1 MTITMRES
9 LLSPLIALCLL
20 LLVSALSGQERP
32 TALKVIAELANIR
45 EKPDIGSA
53 ILHQFPNGTP
63 LEATEKTGDWY
74 RIAFA
79 DENGRERTGYVHESL
94 VQLMSDPFQVKPEPV
109 PPAVRHEVPPP
120 PPLQI
125 SEPAP
130 RNRPAAPRKDG
141 HQALAVAVSGGGLY
155 LAGGD
160 LNSGIQG
167 LADYYR
173 ISLGASSDLSPDPLH
188 LGAVFGA
195 EATLDVTPSFSIG
208 LGADYFLGKEK
219 SQIAFLEDPET
230 WTLTTRPEMTA
241 LPVRL
246 AFIFHPQPFISLKVG
261 AEYIFARC
269 RYAYRMES
277 GETWEEWTGN
287 AASGGFGIMAGI
299 GTEQRI
305 TSFASLF
312 CELSARYARISSFE
326 GTSEYRASSG
336 LESTEDGFLYSYQG
350 EVSQG
355 VTFPLLF
362 IREKKPT
369 EAGVSEAEKATLDL
383 SGFGLRL
390 GLRLRF

>member
-1 MTITMRES
+1 MKITIRES
-9 LLSPLIALCLL
+9 FLYPLIALSLL
-20 LLVSALSGQERP
+20 LHVSVLYGQNQP
-32 TALKVIAELANIR
+32 VALKVIAELANIR

-74 RIAFA
+74 RIAFV
-79 DENGRERTGYVHESL
+79 DENGRELTGYVHESL
-94 VQLMSDPFQVKPEPV
+94 VQLMSDPFQMKPEPV
-109 PPAVRHEVPPP
+109 PPAVQHEVPPP

-130 RNRPAAPRKDG
+130 RSRPAAYPKDG
-141 HQALAVAVSGGGLY
+141 DQTLAVSFSGGGQY
-155 LAGGD
+155 LAAGD

-173 ISLGASSDLSPDPLH
+173 ESLGASSDMSPDPLH
-188 LGAVFGA
+188 LGAVIGA
-195 EATLDVTPSFSIG
+195 EATLGVTPSFSIG
-208 LGADYFLGKEK
+208 LGADYFLGKKE
-219 SQIAFLEDPET
+219 SQIAFFEDPAA
-230 WTLTTRPEMTA
+230 WTLTTKPEITA

-246 AFIFHPQPFISLKVG
+246 AFIFHPQPFISLKMGV
-261 AEYIFARC
+261 EYIFARC

-287 AASGGFGIMAGI
+287 AASGGLGLMAGI

-326 GTSEYRASSG
+326 GTSEYRASNG
-336 LESTEDGFLYSYQG
+336 LESSEDGFLYSYQG

-369 EAGVSEAEKATLDL
+369 EAGVSEVEEAALDL

-390 GLRLRF
+390 GLRFRF